1 MFEQSCKV
9 VIQKC
14 KVYLFTICTGLR
26 HSSMSVDIIFLGDN
40 SFEGLRHFFGF
51 QFTAKLKNDIRN
63 VFKILFYAMATHMF
77 EFSVR

>member
-51 QFTAKLKNDIRN
+51 QFTAKLKMISEI
-63 VFKILFYAMATHMF
+63 F
-77 EFSVR
+77 